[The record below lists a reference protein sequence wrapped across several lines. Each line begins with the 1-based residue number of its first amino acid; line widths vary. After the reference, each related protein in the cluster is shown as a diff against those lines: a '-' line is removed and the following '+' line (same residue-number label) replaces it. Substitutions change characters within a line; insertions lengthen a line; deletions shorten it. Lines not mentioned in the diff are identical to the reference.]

1 MKEFTVLIAGRS
13 SKGVEQLETALHG
26 RQDIAVRSSHVTN
39 GHVDPLHGVTP
50 VPDLLLV
57 DLSALWE
64 DELRALAARP
74 AKNRP
79 IIIAV
84 GPEGNTHMMRLAM
97 QAGARDFFTHPVPG
111 EELLATVSQVAD
123 EHAEQHEGGAGSSVT
138 AVINAKGG
146 AGASFLACN
155 LAHILSVPLRQR
167 VALIDLDLQFG
178 TLPVYLDLKPRESL
192 LDALAAHDH
201 LDSVALD
208 GYTTRHASG
217 LRLLAAVTERLAL
230 PWEIPGEHIGR
241 LIDVAAETYD
251 HVIVDLP
258 RQMDPVT
265 AAVLTRADRILIVM
279 QQELTHLRD
288 AKRLTRILT
297 EELSVPRNHLHVVV
311 NRHEPGGGGVRAQ
324 DIREALEP
332 ESMAVIPS
340 DYQRVSESVN
350 LGVPIYD
357 HARSAPIT
365 QALVEFAR
373 NLNGESRRQEEKS
386 GLQGAVARFFGR

>member
-1 MKEFTVLIAGRS
+1 MKEFLVLVAGRS
-13 SKGVEQLETALHG
+13 QKGVTAIEAQLRGQPGVE
-26 RQDIAVRSSHVTN
+26 VRSAHVSN
-39 GHVDPLHGVTP
+39 GHVDPLHGIAP
-50 VPDLLLV
+50 APDLLVL
-57 DLSALWE
+57 DLSSLWE

-74 AKNRP
+74 AMNRP
-79 IIIAV
+79 VVIAV
-84 GPEGNTHMMRLAM
+84 GSEGNARMMRLAM

-111 EELLATVSQVAD
+111 EELLTTVAQVAA
-123 EHAEQHEGGAGSSVT
+123 EHAMQHGTAGSSVT

-146 AGASFLACN
+146 AGASFLACS

-178 TLPVYLDLKPRESL
+178 TLPVYLDLTPRESL
-192 LDALAAHDH
+192 LEALAEHDH
-201 LDSVALD
+201 LDSVALE
-208 GYTTRHASG
+208 GYMTRHSSG
-217 LRLLAAVTERLAL
+217 LNLLAAVTERLAL
-230 PWEIPGEHIGR
+230 PWEIPGDHIGR
-241 LIDVAAETYD
+241 LIDVAVQTYD

-265 AAVLTRADRILIVM
+265 AAVLTRADRVLIVM

-288 AKRLTRILT
+288 AKRLFRILT
-297 EELSVPRNHLHVVV
+297 EELSVPRRHLHVVV
-311 NRHEPGGGGVRAQ
+311 NRHEPAGGGVRAQ

-340 DYQRVSESVN
+340 DYQQVSEAVN

-365 QALVEFAR
+365 QALVELAR
-373 NLNGESRRQEEKS
+373 NLGSEGHRQEERGRFQS
-386 GLQGAVARFFGR
+386 AVARLFGH